1 MPIDKLK
8 ISRQQNEKMKRSANK
23 KTAFPA
29 HTTSS
34 YQQQFLPHSVVGL
47 NMPPPPPS
55 VLRARAAV
63 WHIQQ
68 SLFPQQHVRG
78 ATELPGPPPPNYQM
92 PNVFSNPSNDLPRCP
107 ACNALVNVPNNVSK
121 FRCPY
126 CSVQLDV
133 SDDDGATEEEEV
145 NEVFFYVDYAFV
157 FVMLLVIYNLARQ
170 F

>member
-1 MPIDKLK
+1 MPIERLK
-8 ISRQQNEKMKRSANK
+8 ISHQQNEKMKRSANK
-23 KTAFPA
+23 KTVFPA
-29 HTTSS
+29 HTIPSHH
-34 YQQQFLPHSVVGL
+34 QQFFSHSVGV

-107 ACNALVNVPNNVSK
+107 ACNALMNVPNNVSK

-133 SDDDGATEEEEV
+133 SDDDGATEEEV
-145 NEVFFYVDYAFV
+145 NEVFFMLI
-157 FVMLLVIYNLARQ
+157 MLLFL
-170 F
+170 

>member
-1 MPIDKLK
+1 MPIEKLK

-23 KTAFPA
+23 KTVFPA

-68 SLFPQQHVRG
+68 SLFPQQYTRG
-78 ATELPGPPPPNYQM
+78 ATEIPVPPHPNYQM
-92 PNVFSNPSNDLPRCP
+92 PGGFSNPSNDLSRCP
-107 ACNALVNVPNNVSK
+107 ACMALVNVPNNVSK
-121 FRCPY
+121 LRCPY
-126 CSVQLDV
+126 CFVQLDV
-133 SDDDGATEEEEV
+133 SDDDGGATAEEEV
-145 NEVFFYVDYAFV
+145 NEVF
-157 FVMLLVIYNLARQ
+157 LC
-170 F
+170 